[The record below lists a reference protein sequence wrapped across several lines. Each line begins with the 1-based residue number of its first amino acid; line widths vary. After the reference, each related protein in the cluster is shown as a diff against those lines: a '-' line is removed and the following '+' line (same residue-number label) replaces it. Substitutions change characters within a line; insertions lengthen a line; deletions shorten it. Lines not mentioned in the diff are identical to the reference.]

1 LFLSK
6 EKLMLNRPSAR
17 LFLFLLFL
25 GSPALLRAQFQP
37 PTDDELKMTED
48 PKAPGADAVYLNI
61 EQIEDD
67 EIHYE
72 SYYARIKVL
81 SERGKE
87 LATVG
92 IPYLHG
98 DFSVSEIK
106 ARTIH
111 SDGTVIPLAG
121 KPEDLLVLRTT
132 AKGGENTQFNRK
144 VFTLPSVEVGSILEY
159 RYVIHYDDNRYS
171 SPTWEVQRQFYVHK
185 AHFAFTPFRAFQRG
199 SQSQTSTELLDS
211 HQRIVNSLI
220 WWPKLPPGAAVKTD
234 VLGRFSLDVTDIP
247 AAPDEEW
254 MPPDESYLYK
264 VVFYYKAGRNAND
277 FWITDAKLWS
287 KDLDRFANPSK
298 AIRDAANGLVAPGDS
313 ELDKAKKLYAAVQA
327 LDNTDFS
334 RHKSEVELKE
344 LSFKPAIR
352 AEDTWAQKSGSSEE
366 ISLLYLAMLR
376 AAGLNGRAMKVVDR
390 RRGQFDIAYLSLG
403 QLNDT
408 LVVLNTGGKDI
419 VLDPGEKMCP
429 FGTVHWRHS
438 GAGGI
443 IQDAG
448 DHIITS
454 SPPQAYPDNK
464 VTRIGDITIDAQGAM
479 TGSFRYAMTGQQA
492 LEWRQRALETDL
504 DEVKKQFDHLLL
516 SMVPEGVE
524 AQIDRFT
531 GLDDP
536 SVSLV
541 AFVNLHGNLG
551 ATTGSRM
558 MLPGFFFQTRGG
570 HPFVAQPTRSE
581 PVDMHYG
588 EIITDQVTYHLPAGF
603 TVEGAPADAKIS
615 WPDHAI
621 FIDKIVSGTGQ
632 IVLVRSSARAFTF
645 AKPDEY
651 QSLRDFYQ
659 KIAAADQ
666 QQLVLTRA
674 QAVRGN

>member
-1 LFLSK
+1 
-6 EKLMLNRPSAR
+6 MLNRGLVRR
-17 LFLFLLFL
+17 LLFLLVLVLLVL

-37 PTDDELKMTED
+37 PTDEELKMTED
-48 PKAPGADAVYLNI
+48 PKAPGAAAVYLNI

-67 EIHYE
+67 ELHYE

-81 SERGKE
+81 SEKGKE

-98 DFSVSEIK
+98 EFTISEIK
-106 ARTIH
+106 ARTVH
-111 SDGTVIPLAG
+111 ADGTVIPLVG
-121 KPEDLLVLRTT
+121 KPEDLLIAKRT
-132 AKGGENTQFNRK
+132 AKGGESTQVNRK

-171 SPTWEVQRQFYVHK
+171 SPTWEIQREFYVHK
-185 AHFAFTPFRAFQRG
+185 AHFAFTPFKAFQTG
-199 SQSQTSTELLDS
+199 SQTSTELLDS

-220 WWPKLPPGAAVKTD
+220 WWPKLPPGATLKID
-234 VLGRFSLDVTDIP
+234 VRGRFSLDVADIP
-247 AAPDEEW
+247 AAPNEEW
-254 MPPDESYLYK
+254 MPPDQSYLYK
-264 VVFYYKAGRNAND
+264 VTFYYKAGRNAND

-287 KDLDRFANPSK
+287 KDVDRFANPSS
-298 AIRDAANGLVAPGDS
+298 AIRNAVNGLVAPGDS
-313 ELDKAKKLYAAVQA
+313 ESDKAKKLYLAVQT

-334 RHKSEVELKE
+334 RHKSEVELRG
-344 LSFKPAIR
+344 LNLKPASR
-352 AEDTWAQKSGSSEE
+352 AEDVWAQKSGSSDD
-366 ISLLYLAMLR
+366 IAMLYLAMLR
-376 AAGLNGRAMKVVDR
+376 AAGLNARAMKVVDR
-390 RRGQFDIAYLSLG
+390 RRGQFDIAYLTLG

-408 LVVLNTGGKDI
+408 LIVLNTGGKDI

-443 IQDAG
+443 VQDSG

-454 SPPQAYPDNK
+454 SPQQAYPDNK
-464 VTRIGDITIDAQGAM
+464 ATRIGDITIDAQGAM
-479 TGSFRYAMTGQQA
+479 TGNFRYVMTGQQA
-492 LEWRQRALETDL
+492 LAWRQEALENDL
-504 DEVKKQFDHLLL
+504 DEVKKRFDHLLPA
-516 SMVPEGVE
+516 MVPEGVE

-536 SVSLV
+536 SANLV
-541 AFVNLHGNLG
+541 AYVNLHGNLG
-551 ATTGSRM
+551 AAAGKRM
-558 MLPGFFFQTRGG
+558 LLPGFFFETRGG

-588 EIITDQVTYHLPAGF
+588 EIVTDQVTYHLPAGF
-603 TVEGAPADAKIS
+603 TVEGAPADAKFS
-615 WPDHAI
+615 WPDHAV

-632 IVLVRSSARAFTF
+632 IVIVRSSARAFTF
-645 AKPDEY
+645 AKPEEY
-651 QSLRDFYQ
+651 QNLRDFYQ

-674 QAVRGN
+674 PAAKGN